1 MLNEIKTT
9 DSDKINK
16 YVAIIFMALFL
27 VLEILALSKHSHYK
41 YDILMCLFLLT
52 AAYYFRSVIYLY
64 WLHYLLFSL
73 FLLSHCLG
81 MFQLYES
88 YPLGIEYDYWVHSY
102 FGFIFSL
109 IILRWLSKSDYQFSR
124 IFCIISTFIVVLGVS
139 ASHELYEFAGAI
151 LLGEGDG
158 VLFIGAGDT
167 DQWDT
172 QKDMLNNILGGVVGV
187 SLSTVFSNNEYAN
200 AS

>member
-1 MLNEIKTT
+1 
-9 DSDKINK
+9 
-16 YVAIIFMALFL
+16 
-27 VLEILALSKHSHYK
+27 
-41 YDILMCLFLLT
+41 
-52 AAYYFRSVIYLY
+52 
-64 WLHYLLFSL
+64 
-73 FLLSHCLG
+73 

-109 IILRWLSKSDYQFSR
+109 IILRWLSKFDYQFSR